1 MLVRNAILV
10 SIGLWGCLQLIASA
24 SEKPAGTQAEA
35 TKNTTESKDA
45 DQPAQKTAE
54 KKAEVQKPPAAAA
67 SPSAAPVYSGNYVHD
82 WIKFPEITGIDL
94 GSGEPMRI
102 VPEKDYATVAFF
114 VASYDLGSQNLIQ
127 QFKKLEAA
135 YASRFTR
142 FIYVFVNDLEKEA
155 VNFIRDNKIEG
166 RAILC
171 DDATKTRFQFPP
183 LNIPM
188 IYVGDRKGWLALRFT
203 QTTEKNIAS
212 TDEFLGLI
220 NVF

>member
-1 MLVRNAILV
+1 VLVRSTILTAV
-10 SIGLWGCLQLIASA
+10 GVWISLQFTASA
-24 SEKPAGTQAEA
+24 SEKPPAAES
-35 TKNTTESKDA
+35 ESKESHA
-45 DQPAQKTAE
+45 ETKAAAESAPKSAE
-54 KKAEVQKPPAAAA
+54 KKPEAQKPPAAAA

-82 WIKFPEITGIDL
+82 WIKFPEITGTDL
-94 GSGEPMRI
+94 SSGEPMRV

-114 VASYDLGSQNLIQ
+114 IASYDLGSQNLIQ
-127 QFKKLEAA
+127 QFKKLEAT
-135 YASRFTR
+135 YDSRFTR
-142 FIYVFVNDLEKEA
+142 FVYVFVNDLEKEA

-188 IYVGDRKGWLALRFT
+188 IYVGDRKGWLALRFA
-203 QTTEKNIAS
+203 QTTDKNIAA

-220 NVF
+220 TVF